1 MEQLIPLLL
10 LVAVFYFLLIR
21 PQQRRARQ
29 HRELMSSV
37 GIGDEVI
44 TVGGMY
50 GTVRN
55 LDDISMTLEVS
66 PGTSV
71 RFSRQAISRKVL
83 PETSEETEAGESTG

>member
-29 HRELMSSV
+29 HRALMSSV
-37 GIGDEVI
+37 EIGDEVM

-55 LDDISMTLEVS
+55 VDDISMTLEVS

-71 RFSRQAISRKVL
+71 RFSRQSISRKVL